1 MRQGRARA
9 QTREST
15 RATRL
20 THPHTTPPSNK
31 QNSTAQHTEPSPAA
45 QRGQTKT
52 AQAQQRANGP
62 VTVASQVRRPS
73 SNVAPEPLPE
83 VGPVPSSTTDAGAPD
98 STIDDNNDQ
107 EQAAAEQE
115 HDYASVRNTWEARET
130 EAAVDEARRE
140 TSSLASCGRTATS
153 SRACRGFSLLDSFHP
168 PKSKKVRRPLYR
180 RTRRPWSD
188 VSHGVPHT
196 YRRFHPFT
204 GTQSRSVLSPL
215 PRPFSYN
222 PYSQEFL
229 KHAGLEQVDAV
240 GGSETLRMM

>member
-1 MRQGRARA
+1 MPQKGIEATPTSGGRSATPDPFLHGSDRLSPATTSNEEDNVWLRQGRARA

-98 STIDDNNDQ
+98 STTDDNKDQ

-115 HDYASVRNTWEARET
+115 HDYASVRGTWEARET

-140 TSSLASCGRTATS
+140 TSSLELRKDRDVIASLSQPAT
-153 SRACRGFSLLDSFHP
+153 RYFGNVKGLRKETDDSLYQAAVTIAVALDHERCKFNVQP
-168 PKSKKVRRPLYR
+168 
-180 RTRRPWSD
+180 
-188 VSHGVPHT
+188 
-196 YRRFHPFT
+196 
-204 GTQSRSVLSPL
+204 
-215 PRPFSYN
+215 
-222 PYSQEFL
+222 
-229 KHAGLEQVDAV
+229 
-240 GGSETLRMM
+240 